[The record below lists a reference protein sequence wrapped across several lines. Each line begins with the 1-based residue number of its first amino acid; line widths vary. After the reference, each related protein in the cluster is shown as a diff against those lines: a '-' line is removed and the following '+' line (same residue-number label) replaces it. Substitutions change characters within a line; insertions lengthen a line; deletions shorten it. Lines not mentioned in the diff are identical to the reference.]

1 MKRQLLKLLRFVGFL
16 KKPQPQALMERTLFQ
31 KGLISNELR
40 TPTGKKPLQVAFE
53 RTPDGQGWITQVKE
67 GRTLIGR
74 LPEADTTII
83 RKHWNGGHELRI
95 SVTSIQESGL
105 PWNRIRVKIE
115 RT

>member
-1 MKRQLLKLLRFVGFL
+1 MKRQLFKLFRFWGFL
-16 KKPQPQALMERTLFQ
+16 NTPQPQALMERTLFQ

-67 GRTLIGR
+67 GRNLIGR
-74 LPEADTTII
+74 LPEADTRII
-83 RKHWNGGHELRI
+83 RKHWNSGHGLRI
-95 SVTSIQESGL
+95 SVTNVQESGF
-105 PWNRIRVKIE
+105 PWDRVRIKIE